1 MPAKIVIEA
10 VSKDQAILDL
20 IAKVKQLED
29 ALKKAKGEAK
39 ANKAALQG
47 MDVSL
52 ADMAKNAASFA
63 AGMIGVNSASAIA
76 GKIIAAAKEDFA
88 QLVAMQ
94 AQAAAVQTGLSDT
107 VGELLVNSAETAKP
121 ELKKLFD
128 FARQEAAAG
137 RGTTESNL
145 AAALEVQNAA
155 PMATMQE
162 QMDGLRLGLQA
173 NQLSARMN
181 VGQFAV
187 GAIKTRAELEKERP
201 GTSMDQASNLMLA
214 MAARSGGSFATMV
227 NMLPKLTAL
236 AGRASN
242 TDLPDVYALQGFLS
256 QRLGDT
262 TGEGTLT
269 TVANLLSRVST
280 RQIEIEGKVLD
291 FKGAGGLDRLVEL
304 GKGIESGA
312 FGDPTVAISALAKLL
327 GRESA
332 EIKIAMSAIAKDA
345 PQLAEARGTI
355 RAALAKPTSTLA
367 ELAQS
372 KAELFPASRSVQ
384 ATRAASNQANAAQG
398 ASDVT
403 AEWGQVRGRIES
415 FVKKYQIT
423 TGFDWTASFRDW
435 AANQR
440 GETPAAFE
448 KREQERL
455 LAAELTSRTPGAGRI
470 SGAVGAWDVAG
481 RGGSGAFARGQMEG
495 PLPYAGM
502 DEVTMLREFAQRG
515 VSPAGGFTGPEI
527 PALQSVG
534 IDMDTI
540 TAWNDMFKR
549 GLVDD
554 LQKAFTAAFRD
565 AFAQPTP
572 AANALNP

>member
-1 MPAKIVIEA
+1 MPAKIILEA
-10 VSKDQAILDL
+10 VSKDQALVDL
-20 IAKVKQLED
+20 TTKVKQLEE

-39 ANKAALQG
+39 QNKDALRG
-47 MDVSL
+47 MDTGL
-52 ADMAKNAASFA
+52 ADMAKNAAAFA
-63 AGMIGVNSASAIA
+63 AGMVGVNSASAIA

-88 QLVAMQ
+88 QLVALQ

-128 FARQEAAAG
+128 FARSEARAG
-137 RGTTESNL
+137 RGTQESNL
-145 AAALEVQNAA
+145 AAAMEVQNAA
-155 PMATMQE
+155 PTATIAE
-162 QMDGLRLGLQA
+162 QIEGLRLGLRA

-187 GAIKTRAELEKERP
+187 GAIKTRAELEKEKP

-227 NMLPKLTAL
+227 NLLPKLTAL

-262 TGEGTLT
+262 TGEATLT

-312 FGDPTVAISALAKLL
+312 FGDPTQAISALAKLL

-345 PQLAEARGTI
+345 PQLAESRATI
-355 RAALAKPTSTLA
+355 RAALNKPTSTLA
-367 ELAQS
+367 ELEQS
-372 KAELFPASRSVQ
+372 KVALFPASRSVQ
-384 ATRAASNQANAAQG
+384 ASRSAANQANAAQA
-398 ASDVT
+398 ASDIT
-403 AEWGQVRGRIES
+403 AEWGHVRERMDS
-415 FVKKYQIT
+415 FVVKYDIRS
-423 TGFDWTASFRDW
+423 GFDFGKSARDFAGNMMGQNPVEW
-435 AANQR
+435 ERNEQR
-440 GETPAAFE
+440 
-448 KREQERL
+448 RL
-455 LAAELTSRTPGAGRI
+455 LERKLMGMTPGLGMLASTAAPGGGLGP
-470 SGAVGAWDVAG
+470 GATVN
-481 RGGSGAFARGQMEG
+481 
-495 PLPYAGM
+495 PYAGM
-502 DEVTMLREFAQRG
+502 GEDAMLRQFAMSGG
-515 VSPAGGFTGPEI
+515 VSLAGGFTGPEI
-527 PALQSVG
+527 PALLSVG
-534 IDMDTI
+534 IDQDSI
-540 TAWNDMFKR
+540 TAWNEMFKN
-549 GLVDD
+549 GLTDD
-554 LQKAFTAAFRD
+554 LRKAFSD
-565 AFAQPTP
+565 ALREVFGQPTP